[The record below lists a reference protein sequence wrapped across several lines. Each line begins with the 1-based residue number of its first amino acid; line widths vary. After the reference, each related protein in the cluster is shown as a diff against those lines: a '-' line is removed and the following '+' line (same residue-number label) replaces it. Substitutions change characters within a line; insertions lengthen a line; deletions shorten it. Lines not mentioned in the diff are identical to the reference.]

1 MKVALANDY
10 QFAHNIISL
19 ASKLYSDK
27 RLKSKNQCFCSKIWS
42 ITKWPLSNLKCSNA
56 FEIWYLNENK
66 LIWDIWG
73 HIGLKQPRNHKFKID
88 WAQAFSAEPDLN
100 QNIDFISSRRCFVC
114 TNNDSW
120 IYYRSFAVLHVSV
133 VIIQLKWQQFKKICI
148 SVIAPCI
155 IIFVWL
161 SL

>member
-1 MKVALANDY
+1 MANFGKWALPIQCIGEFEIIVLLMEVALGLVCDY
-10 QFAHNIISL
+10 QFAHNIILL

-100 QNIDFISSRRCFVC
+100 QNIDFISSPGVLFVLIMIAEYI
-114 TNNDSW
+114 TVHSP
-120 IYYRSFAVLHVSV
+120 YYT
-133 VIIQLKWQQFKKICI
+133 
-148 SVIAPCI
+148 
-155 IIFVWL
+155 